1 MHQYNLFIDG
11 ASRPPASGAWFDSDN
26 PYTGEPWARIARGNR
41 DDVDAAVN
49 AAHRAFHTGLWSE
62 LTASERGA
70 TLRRLGDVLADNA
83 IRLAELETRD
93 NGKPYFVEFDGHT
106 DIPTV
111 EGAVL
116 RENGSYDDYPSEVA
130 EWHAK
135 VARAVLA
142 ALDSAAARER
152 LAADDELWAGPDP
165 RLVSR
170 RAVA

>member
-1 MHQYNLFIDG
+1 MKTCPQ
-11 ASRPPASGAWFDSDN
+11 SPP
-26 PYTGEPWARIARGNR
+26 RGNR
-41 DDVDAAVN
+41 LAVAEAMLAVVMRRLPLLRCRLHGRWIKLDATIDAP
-49 AAHRAFHTGLWSE
+49 
-62 LTASERGA
+62 TAS
-70 TLRRLGDVLADNA
+70 RL
-83 IRLAELETRD
+83 
-93 NGKPYFVEFDGHT
+93 GKPYSVEFDGHA

-111 EGAVL
+111 EGPVL
-116 RENGSYDDYPSEVA
+116 RENGSYDDYPPEVA
-130 EWHAK
+130 EWYAN